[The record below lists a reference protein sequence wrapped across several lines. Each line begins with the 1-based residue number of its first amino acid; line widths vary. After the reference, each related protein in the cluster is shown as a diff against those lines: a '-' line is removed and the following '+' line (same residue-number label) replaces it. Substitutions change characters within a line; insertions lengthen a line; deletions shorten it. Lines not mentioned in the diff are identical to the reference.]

1 MNLLFKLQQLRK
13 GDHVT
18 LCTPHS
24 RTGDRIFFTAEVVQ
38 VSERA
43 MEFRLWYDCGGQ
55 YLTIEFWMPI
65 AWSLNVVSGVANAYW
80 LPNVKALEITAK
92 KRDNLIK
99 MP

>member
-1 MNLLFKLQQLRK
+1 MNMQFKLERLRK

-24 RTGDRIFFTAEVVQ
+24 ITGDRIFFTAEVAQ
-38 VSERA
+38 VSQRA
-43 MEFRLWYDCGGQ
+43 MEFKCWWNCGGQ
-55 YLTIEFWMPI
+55 YLTIEFWWPI
-65 AWSLNVVSGVANAYW
+65 AYGFNLVSGVANAYW
-80 LPNVKALEITAK
+80 LPNAKAVEIAAK